1 MVEGLYMTNKDKI
14 RKIPSNFVTNR
25 DDWMSAFR
33 HNIDIFITNK
43 VYTVR
48 EISEKAD
55 IPFST
60 LSAFLYGDAT
70 DCKLSTAVKLA
81 RALGISIDEL
91 VGAGTIEEETRECV
105 AMSRSLDQ
113 HHRNVIR
120 GFVRHQYNMHANTPE
135 KIKRISVLL
144 PECQS
149 GSLRTTTASEP
160 MDITHLPAAIRSNAC
175 VGVRIPCDHYE
186 PHYFQDEVILLGA
199 DREAHNGERCVV
211 RYAGNLYICT
221 KRIEHPGGKE
231 LIKYMSL
238 MDSRQV
244 LFTREEIDDKCGY
257 VIGFLSPDG
266 NWGDR

>member
-1 MVEGLYMTNKDKI
+1 MTESDKK
-14 RKIPSNFVTNR
+14 RLIPLKFATDR
-25 DDWMSAFR
+25 DDWMQAFR
-33 HNIDIFITNK
+33 HNIDMFITNK
-43 VYTVR
+43 IYTVR
-48 EISEKAD
+48 EIAEMAD

-81 RALGISIDEL
+81 HALGVSIDEL
-91 VGAGTIEEETRECV
+91 VGADTIESETRECV
-105 AMSRSLDQ
+105 AMSRYLGA

-135 KIKRISVLL
+135 KVKRISVLL

-149 GSLRTTTASEP
+149 GSLRTTTASEA
-160 MDITHLPAAIRSNAC
+160 MDITHLPAAVRSNAC
-175 VGVRIPCDHYE
+175 LGIRIPCDHYE

-199 DREAHNGERCVV
+199 DREAHNGEKCVV
-211 RYAGNLYICT
+211 RYCGNLYICT

-266 NWGDR
+266 AWGDR

>member
-1 MVEGLYMTNKDKI
+1 MTKNNKIK
-14 RKIPSNFVTNR
+14 KTSLKFMSNR
-25 DDWMSAFR
+25 DNWMYAFR
-33 HNIDIFITNK
+33 YNINLFVVNK
-43 VYTVR
+43 IYTLR
-48 EISEKAD
+48 EIAEMAEV
-55 IPFST
+55 PFST

-70 DCKLSTAVKLA
+70 DCKLSTVVKLA

-91 VGAGTIEEETRECV
+91 IGAGTIEPDIQEFI
-105 AMSRSLDQ
+105 AMSRELES

-120 GFVRHQYNMHANTPE
+120 GFVRHQYNMHAGTPE
-135 KIKRISVLL
+135 KVKRISVLL

-160 MDITHLPAAIRSNAC
+160 IDITHLPAAIRSNAC

-186 PHYFQDEVILLGA
+186 PHYFQDEIILLGA

-211 RYAGNLYICT
+211 RYGGNLYICI

-231 LIKYMSL
+231 LIKYMSV

-266 NWGDR
+266 AWGDR